1 MMATVLQAGAVAV
14 RHGAT
19 TPEVLLVTAKKD
31 PRLWIFPK
39 GHIDAGELPEDAALR
54 ELHEEA
60 GVQGRLIGRLGSTR
74 FQSGAEDV
82 SVAYYLVDA
91 LNDGES
97 KEGRRLRWLPLKL
110 AQAELSFED
119 TRKLLDTAAE
129 MLRAR

>member
-1 MMATVLQAGAVAV
+1 M
-14 RHGAT
+14 
-19 TPEVLLVTAKKD
+19 
-31 PRLWIFPK
+31 WIFPK

-82 SVAYYLVDA
+82 SVTYYLVDA

-129 MLRAR
+129 MLKAR